1 MQVSRSIS
9 SAGRAKKS
17 RDRYGTSESSLAH
30 AGVNVNRRP
39 FVVRRSAGDNAS
51 STATQTVTLLNTRD
65 EFKAMIESNKDK
77 ILLVDYYT
85 TW

>member
-1 MQVSRSIS
+1 LLLEKRV
-9 SAGRAKKS
+9 A
-17 RDRYGTSESSLAH
+17 TSETSLAH
-30 AGVNVNRRP
+30 AGVNVNASRRP

>member
-1 MQVSRSIS
+1 ML
-9 SAGRAKKS
+9 AKN
-17 RDRYGTSESSLAH
+17 RDRYGTSESSLTH
-30 AGVNVNRRP
+30 AGVNVNASRRP
-39 FVVRRSAGDNAS
+39 LVIRRSAGDNAS

-65 EFKAMIESNKDK
+65 DFKAMIESNKGN